1 VTAEGSPGEWTDEE
15 WADCGNAQYA
25 KWGGTGDGRA
35 MEWAQARSDEVAE
48 LRGEEPTYKSLER
61 DGHTDAHDAPDTS
74 PDGNTTESTNA
85 HTTALSG
92 QTGIA
97 KDEPLRNT
105 DEWAMFDV
113 QPGEIETLA
122 SDLAADFEDL
132 FADVLDDA
140 EIQAAIDSMAADA
153 DGETSK
159 SVTAVARRL
168 KELLTDNALAESI
181 QTRLEEASVNEALEA
196 IENAS
201 AEADASVDVD
211 ERAIREQLSDRT
223 QQFADDIAENMAED
237 IRETVGDGFAEG
249 KNSREIAQDI
259 ADQGDLEAGW
269 GGAERIARQELQIA
283 SGKAREA
290 VAADLGKVEVW
301 RTAGDDRV
309 RDAHAE
315 MDGTWKR
322 PGESWEVTYERG
334 SRAESV
340 PGDSE
345 PGIGCRCV
353 TQLVDREDVD
363 DADYGGDGDAV

>member
-1 VTAEGSPGEWTDEE
+1 
-15 WADCGNAQYA
+15 
-25 KWGGTGDGRA
+25 
-35 MEWAQARSDEVAE
+35 
-48 LRGEEPTYKSLER
+48 
-61 DGHTDAHDAPDTS
+61 
-74 PDGNTTESTNA
+74 
-85 HTTALSG
+85 
-92 QTGIA
+92 
-97 KDEPLRNT
+97 
-105 DEWAMFDV
+105 
-113 QPGEIETLA
+113 
-122 SDLAADFEDL
+122 
-132 FADVLDDA
+132 
-140 EIQAAIDSMAADA
+140 MAADA
-153 DGETSK
+153 DEETSK

-201 AEADASVDVD
+201 AEADASVNVD
-211 ERAIREQLSDRT
+211 ERAIREQLADRT

-259 ADQGDLEAGW
+259 AEQGDLEAGW

-315 MDGTWKR
+315 MDGLWKR

-334 SRAESV
+334 TRAESV

-363 DADYGGDGDAV
+363 DEDYGGDGEAV